1 MKLPHQGFLRQ
12 QAPGGALL
20 LRADYTYDVWGR
32 RIEKTVDPDG
42 AGPQP
47 AQVTRFAYDGAN
59 VWADLDGNSSLTTR
73 RLYLDAVDAVF
84 ARIDASGE
92 AAWYLPDRL
101 GSVRDIVT
109 TSGGQNH
116 PGLFPPF
123 RLRHLLSLHHPSH
136 WLSLHQ
142 PNLPDCFLLQ

>member
-1 MKLPHQGFLRQ
+1 MVWAERRQ
-12 QAPGGALL
+12 ADGGALL

-109 TSGGQNH
+109 
-116 PGLFPPF
+116 
-123 RLRHLLSLHHPSH
+123 
-136 WLSLHQ
+136 
-142 PNLPDCFLLQ
+142 